1 MKIELIPLQKILQ
14 DEIDRGLSQTELAKK
29 LEVTDSYVSEILGGK
44 KIGNRKYWDFVKK
57 LSLPL
62 SKIFV
67 EGVDLPAF
75 PSHPI
80 PIISWVAAGEF
91 YEAIDIWPPGVSGEG
106 EPVYSRKRVGKN
118 TFALRVKGK
127 SMEPRFHDGDIIIVD
142 PSLRCDTG
150 CFCVV
155 KINEKVTFK
164 RFYENESE
172 VRLISLNEKYPET
185 VIKKGSP
192 VAFKVIGKVVD
203 MIPKL

>member
-1 MKIELIPLQKILQ
+1 MKIDLIPLQKILQ
-14 DEIDRGLSQTELAKK
+14 DEIDQGLSQTELAKK

-67 EGVDLPAF
+67 EGVDLPTF

-80 PIISWVAAGEF
+80 PVISWVAAGKF
-91 YEAIDIWPPGVSGEG
+91 YETIDIWPPGISGEG
-106 EPVYSRKRVGKN
+106 EPVYSRKRVSKN
-118 TFALRVKGK
+118 TFALRVKGD
-127 SMEPRFHDGDIIIVD
+127 SMAPRFHDGDIIIVD

-155 KINEKVTFK
+155 KINEEVTFK
-164 RFYENESE
+164 KFYENETE
-172 VRLISLNEKYPET
+172 IRIISLNEKYPEM